1 MPPPPAPGAPVRL
14 GVGLAAE
21 FAAGECV
28 APPVAPAEEPALP
41 LPPLAPPLPVAPE
54 AAPLATWPE
63 AAPLAEVAEVAE
75 VADVGGVWVA
85 AGGVEVEECEHP
97 ASATARMAKTPKLL
111 TACFALSTVPAM
123 VTRTVM

>member
-1 MPPPPAPGAPVRL
+1 L

-21 FAAGECV
+21 FGVGECV
-28 APPVAPAEEPALP
+28 APPVVAPAGELA
-41 LPPLAPPLPVAPE
+41 PPLVPPLPVAPE
-54 AAPLATWPE
+54 AAPLPVAPPE
-63 AAPLAEVAEVAE
+63 TALLAE

-85 AGGVEVEECEHP
+85 AGGVEVEDPEHP
-97 ASATARMAKTPKLL
+97 ATATARMAKTPKLL

>member
-21 FAAGECV
+21 FGVGECV
-28 APPVAPAEEPALP
+28 APPVAPPVAVAPVEEPALP
-41 LPPLAPPLPVAPE
+41 LPPLLPVAPE
-54 AAPLATWPE
+54 AAPLPVALPE
-63 AAPLAEVAEVAE
+63 TVPLAE

-85 AGGVEVEECEHP
+85 AGGVEVEDPEHP
-97 ASATARMAKTPKLL
+97 ATATVRMAKTPKLL
-111 TACFALSTVPAM
+111 AACFALSTVPAM